1 MEKLNFLEFVDAV
14 KSEIENKMGEN
25 VRIDIHD
32 TVKNNGVTYKACSV
46 IRKDSCASPNLRLD
60 DFYEK
65 YLDTYDL
72 PTVAEEMVYV
82 FKKYGNPQIDIRG
95 FECFEQAKD
104 RIIIK
109 LVSYEENKDRL
120 RDIPYTPF
128 LDLAITFCYVISRN
142 NSTGTKASIQIE
154 NEHLAMWGIDKNIL
168 YQVAMKNSVHLM
180 PLRVNNMDDVIV
192 EMLLHKGIEADGI
205 RQDMENI
212 QKEMP
217 MYILSNQENYF
228 GASVICYPG
237 VLKQIAEKTGTDLI
251 VLPSSIHEVIVLPVS
266 GREDYHEMNNMIQD
280 INRDQVAKEEVLS
293 DHFYYY
299 NYSSEKLMIPSV
311 SF

>member
-1 MEKLNFLEFVDAV
+1 MEKLNFSEFVDAV
-14 KSEIENKMGEN
+14 KSEIEDKMGEN

-46 IRKDSCASPNLRLD
+46 IRKGSCASPNLRLD

-65 YLDTYDL
+65 YLDHYDL

-82 FKKYGNPQIDIRG
+82 FKKYGNPQIDIHG
-95 FECFEQAKD
+95 FECFAQAKN
-104 RIIIK
+104 RIVIK
-109 LVSYEENKDRL
+109 LVSYEENKERL
-120 RDIPYTPF
+120 QDIPYTPF
-128 LDLAITFCYVISRN
+128 LDLAITYCYVISRN
-142 NSTGTKASIQIE
+142 NSAKTKASIQIE
-154 NEHLAMWGIDKNIL
+154 NEHLAMWKIDKHTL
-168 YQVAMKNSVHLM
+168 HQTAMKNSAEIM
-180 PLRVNNMDDVIV
+180 PLRVSNMDDVIV
-192 EMLLHKGIEADGI
+192 EMLQHKGIEADSI

-217 MYILSNQENYF
+217 MYILSNQDNYF

-237 VLKQIAEKTGTDLI
+237 VLKQMAEKLGTDLVI
-251 VLPSSIHEVIVLPVS
+251 LPSSIHEVIVLPVS
-266 GREDYHEMNNMIQD
+266 GKEDYDEMDNMIKD

-293 DHFYYY
+293 NHFYYY
-299 NYSSEKLMIPSV
+299 KYSSEKLMIPSV